1 VSKKHKREKRKRQKH
16 ASLAEAHA
24 FYAEPEDLRQ
34 SRESPVIEPARGPTP
49 EQRAGNIAVF
59 DSFSGIAGDM
69 TIAALVDAGAPLEL
83 IFAGLSKLA
92 LPPFALAVEPVM
104 RGGLR
109 ALHLSVTIAE
119 ERTYQP
125 MEMRELIRGGAL
137 PDRVERRALAVID
150 ALELGEARAH
160 DTDQPHFH
168 EAGGVDAIVDIVG
181 SMLALELLDVD
192 ECYCP
197 VVTVGAGTI
206 VKAEHGPIPA
216 APGPAAAH
224 ILQSAGFPLRF
235 VEASHE
241 LVTPTGAA
249 ILAAVAKPRAVVVTA
264 TCHGAG
270 AGTFDPQTRPNA
282 LRIFIGTSPHDGFG
296 AETRS
301 ISELAA
307 NIDDMTAE
315 LLAYARDRLLEA
327 GAFDAW
333 LEPIGM
339 KKGRAATKL
348 CALVPEGDEDRF
360 ASIFL
365 RETTTL
371 GVRTTAWRRYEAK
384 RWQETFTSSL
394 GEVRIKWRDWQ
405 GERRGAPEF
414 EDVKALALRHNLP
427 ALEVQRTIERELG

>member
-1 VSKKHKREKRKRQKH
+1 MGKKQKREKRKRQNH
-16 ASLAEAHA
+16 ASMVEVHA
-24 FYAEPEDLRQ
+24 LYAEPEDLRQ
-34 SRESPVIEPARGPTP
+34 SRERAPEPPIEAAEAR
-49 EQRAGNIAVF
+49 RATRIAVF

-69 TIAALVDAGAPLEL
+69 TISALVDAGAPLEL
-83 IFAGLSKLA
+83 IFAGLSKLG

-109 ALHLSVTIAE
+109 ALHLTVNIAE
-119 ERTYQP
+119 EHNYQP
-125 MEMRELIRGGAL
+125 DEMRAIIRGGGL
-137 PDRVERRALAVID
+137 PDRVESRALAVID

-160 DTDQPHFH
+160 DTDHPHFH
-168 EAGGVDAIVDIVG
+168 EAGGVDAIIDIVG
-181 SMLALELLDVD
+181 SMLALELLEID

-224 ILQSAGFPLRF
+224 ILQAAGFPMRF
-235 VEASHE
+235 VEAGHE

-249 ILAAVAKPRAVVVTA
+249 ILAAVAKPRAVVMTA
-264 TCHGAG
+264 TAQGAG

-282 LRIFIGTSPHDGFG
+282 LRVFIGAAPTSGSG
-296 AETRS
+296 VETRA

-307 NIDDMTAE
+307 NIDDMPAE

-327 GAFDAW
+327 GALDAW

-348 CALVPEGDEDRF
+348 CALVHDGDEAHF
-360 ASIFL
+360 AGIFL

-371 GVRTTAWRRYEAK
+371 GVRTTSWQRYEAK
-384 RWQETFTSSL
+384 RWVGPFQSSL
-394 GEVRIKWRDWQ
+394 GEVRVKWRDWQ
-405 GERRGAPEF
+405 GEHRGAPEF
-414 EDVKALALRHNLP
+414 EDVKALAVRHDLP